1 MNQELIALVFMGDE
15 QDNFF
20 IEFPPPGKPDKWIGQ
35 FVNNVADVEYVT
47 VFERGPRKSF
57 WSNPN
62 SNPE

>member
-1 MNQELIALVFMGDE
+1 MNQETIALVFMGDE

-20 IEFPPPGKPDKWIGQ
+20 IENPPKGPIETWIGA
-35 FVNNVADVEYVT
+35 FANMPNVEYVDIAI
-47 VFERGPRKSF
+47 RGDRVRS